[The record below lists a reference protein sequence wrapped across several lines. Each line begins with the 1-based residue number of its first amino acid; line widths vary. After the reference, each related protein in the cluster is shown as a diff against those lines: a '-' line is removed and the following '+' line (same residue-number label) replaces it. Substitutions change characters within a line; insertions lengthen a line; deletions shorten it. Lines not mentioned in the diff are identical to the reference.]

1 VPEIRTDWLTGRT
14 VILAENR
21 ALRPN
26 DFAAESVAAP
36 SSTAPCPFC
45 PGQES
50 LTPAAVYT
58 QNDAAG
64 RWQIRVVP
72 NKFPAL
78 DTDVA
83 PPEAA
88 PAPFG
93 AAMAATGV
101 HEVVIESAR
110 HVDRMS
116 QLMVA
121 ELAAVLAT
129 YRARL
134 RHWRESGRFE
144 YALVFKNLGA
154 KAGASLAHVH
164 SQLVALPQL
173 PPLPAAEFERAE
185 RSCSDCNGCAYCT
198 LVDTERTTGE
208 RIVFEREGFI
218 AFCPYASL
226 QPYETWLMPVT
237 HQPWFELSG
246 GSGQGDDTLAGV
258 LHDLLVRIER
268 ILPLPAYNL
277 LIRTGPWRPTAAS
290 AAHWRVEIL
299 PRVNSFAGLE
309 LATGI
314 HINPLSPSRAAAE
327 LRAS

>member
-26 DFAAESVAAP
+26 EFAAESVAAT
-36 SSTAPCPFC
+36 SSTTLCPFC

-58 QNDAAG
+58 KNDAEG
-64 RWQIRVVP
+64 RWRIRVVP

-93 AAMAATGV
+93 AAIAATGV
-101 HEVVIESAR
+101 HEVVIESAQ

-116 QLMVA
+116 QLSVA
-121 ELAAVLAT
+121 ELAEALAA

-134 RHWRESGRFE
+134 QHWRESGRFE

-185 RSCSDCNGCAYCT
+185 RSCSERNGCAYCA
-198 LVDTERTTGE
+198 LIAAERTAGD

-226 QPYETWLMPVT
+226 QPYETWLMPT
-237 HQPWFELSG
+237 SHQPWFEHSDG
-246 GSGQGDDTLAGV
+246 AAQGDDALAGA

-277 LIRTGPWRPTAAS
+277 LLRTGPWRPIAAG
-290 AAHWRVEIL
+290 AAHWRIDIL
-299 PRVNSFAGLE
+299 PRLNSVAGLE
-309 LATGI
+309 MATGI